1 MNVVILVPRRGGYP
15 DRDRL
20 WAFCRTWWLNDFPDW
35 EIHEGEGP
43 EGPFCRSHAINEAA
57 TKAGDWDVAVIIDA
71 DVLLDPH
78 AVRAAVDLAVATDG
92 MTLAYHRRVLLDG
105 PATDKVLSGFRGNW
119 NDLGRQA
126 ADRFDACSSA
136 VVVICKIWDVVGGF

>member
-92 MTLAYHRRVLLDG
+92 M
-105 PATDKVLSGFRGNW
+105 LS
-119 NDLGRQA
+119 L
-126 ADRFDACSSA
+126 
-136 VVVICKIWDVVGGF
+136 IHI